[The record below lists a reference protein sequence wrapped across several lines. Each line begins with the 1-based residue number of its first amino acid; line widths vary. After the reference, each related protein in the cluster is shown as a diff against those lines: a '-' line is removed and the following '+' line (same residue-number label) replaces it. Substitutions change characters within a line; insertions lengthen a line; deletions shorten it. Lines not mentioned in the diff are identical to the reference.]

1 LHLLGSQPLPSLLHA
16 QPRPR
21 LYTLITHPLLPKYT
35 SFLAPI
41 GAKFDLQMYGNLDKF
56 LGWVSRSLG
65 VDVERSGRSVNMPV
79 FVSGLW
85 EYWTALQ
92 AMRAHGSQL
101 EWFRWLY
108 VVFSRYMWVNEWVE
122 VEV

>member
-1 LHLLGSQPLPSLLHA
+1 
-16 QPRPR
+16 
-21 LYTLITHPLLPKYT
+21 
-35 SFLAPI
+35 
-41 GAKFDLQMYGNLDKF
+41 MYGNLDKF

-65 VDVERSGRSVNMPV
+65 VDVERSGRSVNTPV